1 MLKKLII
8 VLLLLS
14 LIVTGI
20 WYAGIPDRWA
30 AGRIEGLLQGGRIRT
45 ELIGFKKTP
54 FFGFRIE
61 EVRIMHNR
69 RQLLSIDG
77 VSGRI
82 DPLSLLLFGV
92 KVSFTGH
99 LSGGTIS
106 GEALLKR
113 DGIRAAIDV
122 RSVRLEGLDLM
133 ADSAIRGNG
142 SLDMTGVMDRGE
154 GNLYFEVKNMALKDI
169 RKGGLYIPMKFFNHM
184 KGAGSFKGESLRIDA
199 VSMEGDHIYAR
210 LRNCVL
216 ERGYFKG
223 TLEVVAEPGL
233 PDDSLVLP
241 ERYKQAPGYYAIPL
255 KGKVRD
261 IL

>member
-20 WYAGIPDRWA
+20 WYAGIPDRWV
-30 AGRIEGLLQGGRIRT
+30 AGRIEGLLQKGRIRT
-45 ELIGFKKTP
+45 ELLGFKKTP
-54 FFGFRIE
+54 FFGFRIG
-61 EVRIMHNR
+61 EVRIMHSR

-92 KVSFTGH
+92 KLSFSGH
-99 LSGGTIS
+99 LSGGTVS

-113 DGIRAAIDV
+113 DGIRAAIDI

-133 ADSAIRGNG
+133 ADSAVRGEG
-142 SLDMTGVMDRGE
+142 SLDMAGVMDGEE
-154 GNLYFEVKNMALKDI
+154 GNLYFEVKDMDLRDI
-169 RKGGLYIPMKFFNHM
+169 RKGGLYIPMKFFNHL
-184 KGAGSFKGESLRIDA
+184 KGAGSFNGKGLWINA
-199 VSMEGDHIYAR
+199 ASMEGDRIYGR
-210 LRNCVL
+210 FRNCAL
-216 ERGYFKG
+216 EKGYFRG
-223 TLEVVAEPGL
+223 ALEVVAEPGF
-233 PDDSLVLP
+233 PEDSLVLLEP
-241 ERYKQAPGYYAIPL
+241 YKQAPGYYVIPL

>member
-14 LIVTGI
+14 FIVTGV

-30 AGRIEGLLQGGRIRT
+30 AERIEGLLQGGRIRT
-45 ELIGFKKTP
+45 ELLGFKKTP

-61 EVRIMHNR
+61 EVRIRHNR
-69 RQLLSIDG
+69 RQLLSIEG

-82 DPLSLLLFGV
+82 DPISLLLFGV

-99 LSGGTIS
+99 LSGGTIA

-113 DGIRAAIDV
+113 DGIRAAIDI
-122 RSVRLEGLDLM
+122 RSARLEGLDLL
-133 ADSAIRGNG
+133 ADSAIRGKG

-154 GNLYFEVKNMALKDI
+154 GDLYFEVKNMALKDI
-169 RKGGLYIPMKFFNHM
+169 RKGGLYIPLKSFNHM
-184 KGAGSFKGESLRIDA
+184 KGAGSFKGENFRIDA
-199 VSMEGDHIYAR
+199 VSMEGDHIYGR
-210 LRNCVL
+210 LRNCML
-216 ERGYFKG
+216 EKGYFEG
-223 TLEVVAEPGL
+223 TLEVVAEPGF
-233 PDDSLVLP
+233 PEESLVLLEP
-241 ERYKQAPGYYAIPL
+241 YKESPGYYAIPL